1 MTVSLHKISAGDGYL
16 YLVRQ
21 VAASDAT
28 HRGRSAL
35 ADYYSVKGE
44 APGRWLGKGL
54 TALADPGARDVSAQT
69 VEQVW
74 AVRAGSEVTEDQM
87 KALFGEGLHPNATK
101 ISDYLIGRG
110 LASEAAIN
118 GAKLG
123 RKFAIY
129 DDPPFV
135 AALSQAYR
143 QHNIAIGEKPS
154 ARLDPATKSA
164 IRTRLARDWFIAE
177 YGHPPSD
184 DRELSGYLARI
195 NRPPKTAVAAFD
207 LAFSPVKS
215 LSAAWAIAPLPIA
228 QVFEDCHHDAVADV
242 VAFLEES
249 VALTRTGTNG
259 VAQVNTEGLIATAFT
274 HRDSRASDPDL
285 HTHLVISSKI
295 AAVDAHG
302 VRRWLAL
309 DAQPLHHMMV
319 SASELYNTRIEHHVT
334 TRLGL
339 SFAEV
344 APARRGKRVVREIV
358 GIPAELLTRWSSRR
372 VAIEARTAEL
382 AKEF

>member
-44 APGRWLGKGL
+44 TPGRWLGKGL

-74 AVRAGSEVTEDQM
+74 AVQAGSEVTEDQM

-135 AALSQAYR
+135 VALSQAYR
-143 QHNIAIGEKPS
+143 EHNIA
-154 ARLDPATKSA
+154 L
-164 IRTRLARDWFIAE
+164 
-177 YGHPPSD
+177 
-184 DRELSGYLARI
+184 
-195 NRPPKTAVAAFD
+195 
-207 LAFSPVKS
+207 
-215 LSAAWAIAPLPIA
+215 
-228 QVFEDCHHDAVADV
+228 
-242 VAFLEES
+242 
-249 VALTRTGTNG
+249 
-259 VAQVNTEGLIATAFT
+259 
-274 HRDSRASDPDL
+274 
-285 HTHLVISSKI
+285 
-295 AAVDAHG
+295 
-302 VRRWLAL
+302 
-309 DAQPLHHMMV
+309 
-319 SASELYNTRIEHHVT
+319 
-334 TRLGL
+334 
-339 SFAEV
+339 
-344 APARRGKRVVREIV
+344 
-358 GIPAELLTRWSSRR
+358 
-372 VAIEARTAEL
+372 
-382 AKEF
+382 